1 MSNTGHTRNATSS
14 AAASPRLDPRHL
26 PLLVTLALFLA
37 MAVAGGIL
45 YPAFLSPQV
54 FLNLLVDNAFL
65 CVAAVGATFV
75 ILTGG
80 IDLSV
85 GAVIAFTTVLLA
97 MLVQQSGWHPLAA
110 IPVVLALGSTFGA
123 AMGVLIQRY
132 RLQPFVVTLAGMFL
146 ARGMATLLS
155 VDSIGIDHPFHTDLS
170 YVRIP
175 LGFGSLSIG
184 AVLALLVVAAGIWIA
199 HATRFGR
206 TVYAIGGSES
216 SARLMGLPVGSTLVG
231 VYALSGF
238 CSALAGVTYTF
249 YMLSGYSQH
258 ALGLELDAIAAVVIG
273 GTMLAGG
280 TGYVVGTLIGVLT
293 LGLIQTMIVFD
304 GTLSSWWTRIAIGL
318 LLFVFC
324 VLQRLFDLHRRR
336 QGPSM

>member
-1 MSNTGHTRNATSS
+1 MIGTARSGSS
-14 AAASPRLDPRHL
+14 ASPASSRRLDPRHL

-37 MAVAGGIL
+37 MAVTGGIL
-45 YPAFLSPQV
+45 YPGFLSPQV
-54 FLNLLVDNAFL
+54 FLNLLIDNAFL

-110 IPVVLALGSTFGA
+110 IPVVLALGSAFGA
-123 AMGVLIQRY
+123 AMGLLIQRY

-146 ARGMATLLS
+146 ARGAATLLS
-155 VDSIGIDHPFHTDLS
+155 VDSIGINHPFYTTMS

-175 LGFGSLSIG
+175 LGFGGLSVG

-199 HATRFGR
+199 QATRFGR
-206 TVYAIGGSES
+206 TVYAIGGSET
-216 SARLMGLPVGSTLVG
+216 SARLMGLPVDSTLVA

-238 CSALAGVTYTF
+238 CSALAGVIYTF

-273 GTMLAGG
+273 GTVLAGG
-280 TGYVVGTLIGVLT
+280 TGYVAGTLIGVLI

-324 VLQRLFDLHRRR
+324 VLQRLFDLRRR
-336 QGPSM
+336 QIGH